1 MADIALTFNEISPF
15 PELDCH
21 LESGTAFDSIC
32 LHCNLRNVGTTQFVN
47 YPFKSLCVF
56 NDRILAAGPDGLF
69 AIGGNKD
76 NGGDIEAYAKLPTT
90 DLGSSNQKRIR
101 KMFVGYESD
110 GNIDITVQVDER
122 PGHDFRLSPT
132 SSYQHGAELN
142 GRRDQKGR
150 YLSFTIKNIDGSDFS
165 IDSIDALVNI
175 LGRKPSGS

>member
-1 MADIALTFNEISPF
+1 MSDITMIFDNDLPF
-15 PELDCH
+15 IGIASHFDN
-21 LESGTAFDSIC
+21 GTEFDSLC
-32 LHCNLRNVGTTQFVN
+32 LHCNLSNVAATQFIN

-56 NDRILAAGPDGLF
+56 NDKILAAGPDGLF
-69 AIGGNKD
+69 TIEGNKD

-101 KMFVGYESD
+101 KMFVGYESN
-110 GNIDITVQVDER
+110 GNVDIGVQVDEM
-122 PGHDFRLSPT
+122 PGHDFRLRPT
-132 SSYQHGAELN
+132 ANGQHGSELN

-150 YLSFTIKNIDGSDFS
+150 YLSITIKNVDGSDFS